1 MTPRLTPWQARLKE
15 RKDTP
20 HGNQESGATKAK
32 PVASALKTV
41 ATGTL
46 IKVKIDIYKIKK
58 MKKYLL
64 GETAS
69 SNRPQQRGRGSG
81 RGWRGTR
88 GSRGGHAAGQQRAAW
103 TQEEKMKT
111 QALLEEIKEKLK

>member
-1 MTPRLTPWQARLKE
+1 MTSRQARLKE
-15 RKDTP
+15 RKTTR
-20 HGNQESGATKAK
+20 HGNQGNGATKAK
-32 PVASALKTV
+32 TVASVQKTV
-41 ATGTL
+41 AIGTL
-46 IKVKIDIYKIKK
+46 IKVNIDIFKTKK

-64 GETAS
+64 GETTS
-69 SNRPQQRGRGSG
+69 SSRPQQRGRGSG

-88 GSRGGHAAGQQRAAW
+88 GSREGRAAGQQRSAW

>member
-1 MTPRLTPWQARLKE
+1 MTPQQARLKD
-15 RKDTP
+15 RKATQ
-20 HGNQESGATKAK
+20 HGNQGNGATKAK
-32 PVASALKTV
+32 IVASALKTV
-41 ATGTL
+41 AIGTM
-46 IKVKIDIYKIKK
+46 IKVKINIYKIKK
-58 MKKYLL
+58 KEKYLL
-64 GETAS
+64 GETTS
-69 SNRPQQRGRGSG
+69 SNRSQQRGRGSG